1 MRREGKRT
9 FFYEEGAWIRSRAC
23 MAGQKESEGPLGN
36 TFDQI
41 LEDDLLGQKSW
52 EFAESEMLRRT
63 VELCTS
69 KADMSPG
76 DIGALLAG
84 DLNAQIISAGFA
96 ARQLGVPFLGLYG
109 ACSTMTEA
117 LVVGAALVSA
127 GYLKNAMC
135 AASSHFCTAE
145 RQFRAPLEMGG
156 QRPPSAQW
164 TATAAGAVLL
174 DEAKTGGM
182 RVTHGTVGR
191 VIDLK
196 IKDANHMGAAMAP
209 AVADTIC
216 AHFEDTGRC
225 DRDYDLIVTGDL
237 GIIGRD
243 LLMELLVRRGVP
255 MDDRRLMDCGASLF
269 SPEQDAHA
277 GGSGCGCIAS
287 VLAGHVLS
295 RMERG
300 ELGRL
305 LAIGSGALLSLV
317 SSQQGE
323 SIPSIAYAAAIE
335 RSQRA

>member
-1 MRREGKRT
+1 
-9 FFYEEGAWIRSRAC
+9 
-23 MAGQKESEGPLGN
+23 
-36 TFDQI
+36 
-41 LEDDLLGQKSW
+41 
-52 EFAESEMLRRT
+52 
-63 VELCTS
+63 
-69 KADMSPG
+69 
-76 DIGALLAG
+76 
-84 DLNAQIISAGFA
+84 
-96 ARQLGVPFLGLYG
+96 
-109 ACSTMTEA
+109 
-117 LVVGAALVSA
+117 
-127 GYLKNAMC
+127 
-135 AASSHFCTAE
+135 
-145 RQFRAPLEMGG
+145 MGG

-164 TATAAGAVLL
+164 TATASGAVLL

-255 MDDRRLMDCGASLF
+255 MDDKRLMDCGASLF

-300 ELGRL
+300 ELGRM